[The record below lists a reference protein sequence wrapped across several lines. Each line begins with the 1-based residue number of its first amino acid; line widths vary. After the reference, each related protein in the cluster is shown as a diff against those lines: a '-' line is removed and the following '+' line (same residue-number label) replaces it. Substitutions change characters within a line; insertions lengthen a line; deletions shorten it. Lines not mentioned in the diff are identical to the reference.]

1 MLSQIYEKGVAMGKN
16 IVLIGFMGTG
26 KSTVGM
32 RLAERLHLEF
42 VDMDREIERITGMS
56 ISQLFRKHG
65 ETRFRSE
72 EQLMA
77 QKLGQR
83 TNLVIATGG
92 GVVIHPENVAA
103 LKRNGIIV
111 GLEASPE
118 VIMSRVSRKKSNR
131 PLLSKHTTIEDIEK
145 MLASREEYYARADI
159 RVNTTGQE
167 LNKVVNEI
175 ISQVKRMNSRR
186 KNSSESR
193 E

>member
-1 MLSQIYEKGVAMGKN
+1 MGKN

-32 RLAERLHLEF
+32 RLAERLHLQF

-77 QKLGQR
+77 QKLGR
-83 TNLVIATGG
+83 CSDLVIATGG
-92 GVVIHPENVAA
+92 GVVLHPDNVAA
-103 LKRNGIIV
+103 LKKNGIFV

-118 VIMSRVSRKKSNR
+118 VIMSRVSRKKGNR
-131 PLLSKHTTIEDIEK
+131 PLLSKNTTIEDIEK
-145 MLASREEYYARADI
+145 MLAAREEYYACADI
-159 RVNTTGQE
+159 RVDTTGQE

-175 ISQVKRMNSRR
+175 ITQVRRISNRR
-186 KNSSESR
+186 KNHPDLR
-193 E
+193 V

>member
-1 MLSQIYEKGVAMGKN
+1 MEKN

-32 RLAERLHLEF
+32 RLAERLHMEF

-77 QKLGQR
+77 QRLGR
-83 TNLVIATGG
+83 GSNLVIATGG
-92 GVVIHPENVAA
+92 GVVLYPENVAA
-103 LKRNGIIV
+103 LKQNGIII

-118 VIMSRVSRKKSNR
+118 VILARVSHKKSSR
-131 PLLSKHTTIEDIEK
+131 PLLKKHTTIEDIEA
-145 MLASREEYYARADI
+145 MLAAREEFYACADI
-159 RVNTTGQE
+159 RINTTGQE
-167 LNKVVNEI
+167 LNKVVNEVI
-175 ISQVKRMNSRR
+175 AQIKKYNIRSKSNPE
-186 KNSSESR
+186 SE
-193 E
+193 

>member
-1 MLSQIYEKGVAMGKN
+1 MGKN

-32 RLAERLHLEF
+32 RLAERLHLQF

-77 QKLGQR
+77 QKLGR
-83 TNLVIATGG
+83 CSNLVIATGG
-92 GVVIHPENVAA
+92 GVVMQPENVAA
-103 LKRNGIIV
+103 LKKNGIFV

-131 PLLSKHTTIEDIEK
+131 PLLSKNTTIEDIEK
-145 MLASREEYYARADI
+145 MLVAREEYYSCADI
-159 RVNTTGQE
+159 RVDTTGQE

-175 ISQVKRMNSRR
+175 ITQVRRVSNRR
-186 KNSSESR
+186 KNHPDLR
-193 E
+193 A

>member
-1 MLSQIYEKGVAMGKN
+1 MGKN

-56 ISQLFRKHG
+56 IAQLFKKHG

-83 TNLVIATGG
+83 SNLVIATGG
-92 GVVIHPENVAA
+92 GVVLHPENVAA

-118 VIMSRVSRKKSNR
+118 VIMSRISRKKSNR
-131 PLLSKHTTIEDIEK
+131 PLLNKHTTVEDIER
-145 MLASREEYYARADI
+145 MLAAREEYYACADI
-159 RVNTTGQE
+159 RVDTTGQE
-167 LNKVVNEI
+167 LNKVVNDI
-175 ISQVKRMNSRR
+175 IAQVKRLNSRR

>member
-1 MLSQIYEKGVAMGKN
+1 MGKN

-83 TNLVIATGG
+83 TNLVIA
-92 GVVIHPENVAA
+92 PAA
-103 LKRNGIIV
+103 GW
-111 GLEASPE
+111 
-118 VIMSRVSRKKSNR
+118 
-131 PLLSKHTTIEDIEK
+131 
-145 MLASREEYYARADI
+145 
-159 RVNTTGQE
+159 
-167 LNKVVNEI
+167 
-175 ISQVKRMNSRR
+175 
-186 KNSSESR
+186 
-193 E
+193 